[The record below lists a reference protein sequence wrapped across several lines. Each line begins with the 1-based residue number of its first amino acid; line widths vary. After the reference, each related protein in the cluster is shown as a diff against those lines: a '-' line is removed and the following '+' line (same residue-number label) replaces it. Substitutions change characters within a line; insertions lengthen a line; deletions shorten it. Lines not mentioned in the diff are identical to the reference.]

1 MPAAHDTMQL
11 TWEPAKDRFRFKVI
25 PGTGATEEKILSYA
39 GLADDS
45 PPQDSDVKRIGIA
58 NNAENCTTGPIEVS
72 MEAYFDNVKLNA
84 DAVP

>member
-1 MPAAHDTMQL
+1 
-11 TWEPAKDRFRFKVI
+11 VI
-25 PGTGATEEKILSYA
+25 PSTGPAEEKILSYT

-72 MEAYFDNVKLNA
+72 MEALFDNVKLNA
-84 DAVP
+84 DAMP

>member
-1 MPAAHDTMQL
+1 MQL
-11 TWEPAKDRFRFKVI
+11 TWEPAKDRFRFKMI
-25 PGTGATEEKILSYA
+25 PSTGPAEEKILSYT
-39 GLADDS
+39 GLADDI

-72 MEAYFDNVKLNA
+72 MEAHFDNVKLNA